1 MTLLPDPKVIRE
13 YVTIWSE
20 FLDTLASE
28 GGHIALWATGVL
40 FGVVVVWIGFDILGD
55 RIIAG
60 AITGLG
66 IALKTANSNAKRK
79 QEMGTTTVLTETG
92 KQTIPPVVPA
102 STAS

>member
-28 GGHIALWATGVL
+28 GGHIILWATGVV

-92 KQTIPPVVPA
+92 TSTVPPVVNA
-102 STAS
+102 NAQ